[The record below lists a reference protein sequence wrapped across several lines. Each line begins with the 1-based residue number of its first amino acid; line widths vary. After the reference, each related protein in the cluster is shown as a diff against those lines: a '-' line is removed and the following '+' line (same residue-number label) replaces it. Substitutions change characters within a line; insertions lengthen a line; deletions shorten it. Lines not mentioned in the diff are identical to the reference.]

1 MSRTV
6 DVDLTF
12 RPSTRL
18 DVILSCLAEGG
29 WSSVREGKINYMTGD
44 FDWHYAEEGSDA
56 QVLSAMNETLRA
68 GNVAGIS
75 MWTDEGH
82 GANVLIFPGCE
93 RVSFSLD
100 LNRRVLAGSST
111 FADLGWYLQRIVP
124 PLEGAGLSGL
134 TARDTP

>member
-12 RPSTRL
+12 RPPTSL
-18 DVILSCLAEGG
+18 EVIFSCLAEGG
-29 WSSVREGKINYMTGD
+29 WSPAREGKINYMADD
-44 FDWHYAEEGSDA
+44 FDWHYVEEGSDA
-56 QVLSAMNETLRA
+56 QVLSALNETLEA

-82 GANVLIFPGCE
+82 GANVLIFPGLE
-93 RVSFSLD
+93 KVSFSLD
-100 LNRRVLAGSST
+100 LNRRMLAGSAT

-124 PLEGAGLSGL
+124 VLESVGL
-134 TARDTP
+134 TGVTATDTP